1 MRNAISEEKL
11 LPVGVASCNCVC
23 DEGVLVIAATNV
35 RYTSAYIKGSIL
47 LEYQS
52 LQTTKM

>member
-1 MRNAISEEKL
+1 MLFLTKTL
-11 LPVGVASCNCVC
+11 PPVGVASCNFVC

-35 RYTSAYIKGSIL
+35 RDTSAYIKGSIL

-52 LQTTKM
+52 L